1 MKKLLRFV
9 VEHFSKRDYYTDAD
23 YQGGDLYTTIM

>member
-1 MKKLLRFV
+1 MEKVFRTRAEFG
-9 VEHFSKRDYYTDAD
+9 KRDYYTDAD